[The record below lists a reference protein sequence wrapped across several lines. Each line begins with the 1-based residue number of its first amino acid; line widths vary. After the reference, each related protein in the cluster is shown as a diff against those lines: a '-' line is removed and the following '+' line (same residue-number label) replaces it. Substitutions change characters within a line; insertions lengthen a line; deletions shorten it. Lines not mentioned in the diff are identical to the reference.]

1 MRVIV
6 TDDQMKLKRDVEK
19 SVRILERVGWNAQY
33 GEETKARTDVYCCK
47 HVRKSKDEHD
57 EEECEAVLPQRPR

>member
-6 TDDQMKLKRDVEK
+6 TDDQMKLNDIEI
-19 SVRILERVGWNAQY
+19 SVRTFDQMKSSAQY
-33 GEETKARTDVYCCK
+33 GEEAKGWADVDRCK

-57 EEECEAVLPQRPR
+57 KEECEAVLPQRLY